1 MKSKSIILSLI
12 IISLATGLLT
22 GCDVSKKAYKSAET
36 LFKRG
41 EFEEAYVA
49 FEALGNYNGAA
60 ERATEAKYQAVRDTI
75 ASVRYDGLPIN
86 IVFRDTEYG
95 ITAINIPLDK
105 STGKIN
111 VRIRTDLMFT
121 DFALQDS
128 AMKLFPIMC
137 CIVINNNEYKANSW
151 DFVITDKLN
160 EVAVWYY
167 FDISYL
173 LDSDYI
179 PEQVVFYHNENISDR
194 KTVICVTQ

>member
-1 MKSKSIILSLI
+1 
-12 IISLATGLLT
+12 
-22 GCDVSKKAYKSAET
+22 
-36 LFKRG
+36 
-41 EFEEAYVA
+41 
-49 FEALGNYNGAA
+49 
-60 ERATEAKYQAVRDTI
+60 
-75 ASVRYDGLPIN
+75 
-86 IVFRDTEYG
+86 
-95 ITAINIPLDK
+95 
-105 STGKIN
+105 
-111 VRIRTDLMFT
+111 
-121 DFALQDS
+121 
-128 AMKLFPIMC
+128 MC